1 MKKGTLQ
8 LVIVLVLLTVLVL
21 VGMAQESHRDTP
33 MTTDDPNWSAL
44 MGSMEHMHIAMAA
57 VV

>member
-8 LVIVLVLLTVLVL
+8 LVIVLVLLTVL